1 MSLRLPARSMD
12 ISSLNLYARCGRMNV
27 KHKINSLSKVL
38 TPTCYVSYSDS
49 PSVYD
54 SPISCYLALVD
65 FHSIP
70 AAELMVP

>member
-1 MSLRLPARSMD
+1 
-12 ISSLNLYARCGRMNV
+12 MNV

-54 SPISCYLALVD
+54 SPISCYLTLVD
-65 FHSIP
+65 FDSIS
-70 AAELMVP
+70 AAELVVP